1 MSLPA
6 SVYQEL
12 ENVVGSR
19 YITDKDHILAG
30 NRAQTP
36 EIPFAHP
43 SADAIL
49 LPGSAEEVAEIVKIC
64 NRHGISYVG
73 IVSSGIPTAYA
84 SKENTILIHFKRM
97 NRILEIN
104 EEDRYAVIEPGV
116 RHIQLYP
123 EVRKRGLSYT
133 AAAVGPGGSV
143 LVNFTSTGGDH
154 HNQYGTSR
162 PTRYLLGIEIV
173 TPEGEIL
180 RTGSLETGAGWFCP
194 ESPGGASLRGVVKGY
209 SGNGGHMG
217 LITKCA
223 IALDQCKGPAE
234 FRTEGITPHSRIYLD
249 GDCSRVYVF
258 NYSSI
263 QDVGRAMLALGE
275 SEVGATV
282 QKYFYLPLSLMMT
295 SSANE
300 FWEKWGQ
307 FREAFPMPLVVHLA
321 PHSAREREY
330 EEKIL
335 FDVIRETGGVRLP
348 RELEQWWEEHMDY
361 FMIVSRLQSVLR
373 LGGSWLPIKTGG
385 ESVSHLCDIGDSIS
399 EFIHDFTDT
408 GKIFDAPQ
416 NYQII
421 PMEYGHFASFELLF
435 MWDRKDPNSF
445 RYMSEFCTASRENDL
460 RHHYHSMTAGG
471 YGKAGEA
478 LGKLY
483 CDCHLWAGRIR
494 EAFDPSFDMDA

>member
-1 MSLPA
+1 MSLPRA
-6 SVYQEL
+6 VYAEL
-12 ENVVGSR
+12 ESIVGSR
-19 YITDKDHILAG
+19 NISEKEYILAG

-36 EIPFAHP
+36 EIPFPHR
-43 SADAIL
+43 SADAIV
-49 LPGSAEEVAEIVKIC
+49 LPSSTEQVAEIVRIC
-64 NRHGISYVG
+64 NRHGVRYVG
-73 IVSSGIPTAYA
+73 TVSGGIPTAYA
-84 SKENTILIHFKRM
+84 TEENTILIHFKRM

-104 EEDRYAVIEPGV
+104 EKDRYAVVEPGV
-116 RHIQLYP
+116 RHVQLYP

-143 LVNFTSTGGDH
+143 LVNIACTGGDH
-154 HNQYGTSR
+154 HNQYGSSR
-162 PTRYLLGIEIV
+162 PTRYLLGVEMV

-180 RTGSLETGAGWFCP
+180 RTGSLEAGAGWFCP
-194 ESPGGASLRGVVKGY
+194 ESAGPSLRGVVKGY
-209 SGNGGHMG
+209 SGNAGHIG
-217 LITKCA
+217 IVTKCA
-223 IALDQCKGPAE
+223 IALDRCKGPAE
-234 FRTEGITPHSRIYLD
+234 TRSEGVSPHSRIYMD
-249 GDCSRVYVF
+249 GGCSRVYVF

-295 SSANE
+295 ASANE

-321 PHSAREREY
+321 PHSVRELEY

-348 RELEQWWEEHMDY
+348 RDLEKWWEEHMDY

-385 ESVSHLCDIGDSIS
+385 ESVRHLCDIGDSIS
-399 EFIHDFTDT
+399 GFIHDFTDT

-435 MWDRKDPNSF
+435 MWDRLDPNSF
-445 RYMSEFCTASRENDL
+445 RYMQEFCTVSRETDL
-460 RHHYHSMTAGG
+460 KNHAHSMTAGG

-478 LGKLY
+478 LGRLY
-483 CDCHLWAGRIR
+483 CNCHLWAGRIR
-494 EAFDPSFDMDA
+494 EAFDPTFTMDA